1 MGGRG
6 MNPDLHILRD
16 LIKDEAVVTVKK
28 NPHGGNFLEL
38 KEPGSRNLPEY
49 KIEVLNTPEDAIA
62 IKSDVFPSPN
72 KIFKNTKGECK
83 RADFVI
89 IAKGNKKNWI
99 IYIEIKRSNYG
110 LEKEIIRQL
119 QGSKCFVDYCRSI
132 GQTFWGE
139 SGFLE
144 EEVYQ
149 QLYVSVKNI
158 GVNKKP
164 SRRTRSSSLHN
175 CPENML
181 KISAPSRKGIQ
192 FKSLLAKS

>member
-1 MGGRG
+1 
-6 MNPDLHILRD
+6 MNPDLDILRD
-16 LIKDEAVVTVKK
+16 LIKDEALVTVKK
-28 NPHGGNFLEL
+28 NRHGGNFLEL
-38 KEPGSRNLPEY
+38 KEPGGGKSPGY

-62 IKSDVFPSPN
+62 IKSDVFSSPK

-89 IAKGNKKNWI
+89 IAKGEKGSWI
-99 IYIEIKRSNYG
+99 IYIEMKRSNYG
-110 LEKEIIRQL
+110 SEKEIIQQL
-119 QGSKCFVDYCRSI
+119 HGSRCFIDYCRTV

-139 SGFLE
+139 SGFLQ

-158 GVNKKP
+158 GVDKRP
-164 SRRTRSSSLHN
+164 SRGKRRPSLHD

-181 KISAPSRKGIQ
+181 KISAPSQKRLQFRK
-192 FKSLLAKS
+192 LLAKS